1 MRFRACSAVT
11 SVWAKAEGPDTI
23 KDMPT
28 NNSTVL
34 RFIFITVSPQEQF
47 VIHKGIV
54 RKICE
59 FPAVVMFFNL
69 LCPPFG
75 PQYKALHFKFMT
87 ERTELNRQVGNFTD
101 TNGYYSKWL
110 VLVSTTKRRK

>member
-1 MRFRACSAVT
+1 MRFSACSAET

-23 KDMPT
+23 KDTPT

-34 RFIFITVSPQEQF
+34 RSIFITVSPQEQF
-47 VIHKGIV
+47 VIDKGIV

-69 LCPPFG
+69 LMPTFRATL
-75 PQYKALHFKFMT
+75 QSLAIQIHD
-87 ERTELNRQVGNFTD
+87 RTN
-101 TNGYYSKWL
+101 
-110 VLVSTTKRRK
+110 

>member
-11 SVWAKAEGPDTI
+11 SVWAKAQGLYAI
-23 KDMPT
+23 KGT
-28 NNSTVL
+28 LAKNNTVM

-47 VIHKGIV
+47 VINKGIV
-54 RKICE
+54 RRICE

-75 PQYKALHFKFMT
+75 PWYKALHFKFLT
-87 ERTELNRQVGNFTD
+87 ERT
-101 TNGYYSKWL
+101 
-110 VLVSTTKRRK
+110 